1 MGFLTRCKRPFL
13 FAFLLQFCNML
24 FSFFLKTFLILFE
37 KQHSLSPR
45 VHEILREELGF
56 TGVTVTDDLYMD
68 GIRDFVDVE
77 GAAVQ
82 AVLAGN
88 DLLCCTDFEVQ
99 IPAVLAAVEQGVVPE
114 TRVDEAVRRILTL
127 KQKLGLL
134 G

>member
-1 MGFLTRCKRPFL
+1 M
-13 FAFLLQFCNML
+13 
-24 FSFFLKTFLILFE
+24 
-37 KQHSLSPR
+37 
-45 VHEILREELGF
+45 
-56 TGVTVTDDLYMD
+56 TVTDDLYMD

-88 DLLCCTDFEVQ
+88 DLLHCCTDFEVQ

-114 TRVDEAVRRILTL
+114 TRVDEAMRRVLTL

>member
-1 MGFLTRCKRPFL
+1 M
-13 FAFLLQFCNML
+13 
-24 FSFFLKTFLILFE
+24 
-37 KQHSLSPR
+37 
-45 VHEILREELGF
+45 
-56 TGVTVTDDLYMD
+56 
-68 GIRDFVDVE
+68 
-77 GAAVQ
+77 Q

-134 G
+134 GVRRMDAAMTAQKEKARPVHPSKGKDGLRFLCSVACISVWIWDICRHF

>member
-1 MGFLTRCKRPFL
+1 MSL
-13 FAFLLQFCNML
+13 FPTTSSAAW
-24 FSFFLKTFLILFE
+24 TA
-37 KQHSLSPR
+37 H

-114 TRVDEAVRRILTL
+114 TRVDEAVRRVLTL